1 MSSQFE
7 TAEAEAL
14 LVFSN
19 IQINVDT
26 TNDTITYWFSLKD
39 LYFRENS

>member
-1 MSSQFE
+1 MSLQLE
-7 TAEAEAL
+7 TAEAEVL

-19 IQINVDT
+19 TQINVDA